1 MLTCPQCGT
10 AIERGWHHCASCGA
24 ALPVRRRPWERVDW
38 RNPVTLLAMAVVV
51 LLLAGVSLA
60 GTERRYQRDHD
71 DLVEARG
78 TMREQ
83 RDLLTAVRGE
93 LSQRV
98 IERDALRKE
107 LETTKGSL
115 SDAQRSVESQGKQL
129 ETFKA
134 CLNAINDIVVA
145 LDDGDERA
153 AREAAGRADRFC
165 AEAAAFL

>member
-1 MLTCPQCGT
+1 MLTCPSCGEVV
-10 AIERGWHHCASCGA
+10 ERGWHHCASCGA
-24 ALPVRRRPWERVDW
+24 SLPVRRKPWERVDW
-38 RNPVTLLAMAVVV
+38 RSPVTLVAVAVVV

-60 GTERRYQRDHD
+60 GTERRFEKAGRDLD
-71 DLVEARG
+71 DTRL
-78 TMREQ
+78 TLREQ
-83 RDLLTAVRGE
+83 RDLVTALRGE

-98 IERDALRKE
+98 VERDALRKE
-107 LETTKGSL
+107 LDTTKGSL

-145 LDDGDERA
+145 LDEGDERA
-153 AREAAGRADRFC
+153 AREAADRADRHC